1 MKNNQ
6 PKKYVV
12 FGATGNT
19 GRQML
24 PLLLEAGHYVRVFVR
39 TPSKLL
45 IQHVNLEIV
54 QGDINDKQAVR
65 DTIKG
70 MDAVIS
76 LVGGPLGDKSYKGGL
91 LLPFIK
97 TVHEAM
103 RANGINKLLLQT
115 GAASK
120 IKGEKFNFLRDI
132 IVKKI
137 DGPLR
142 GDHGVHIDNDA
153 AINYLESNANDIDW
167 IITRPPLLV
176 DEFSMGKVIGLDE
189 LPWPPKI
196 TFIDMAAYNVHLLG
210 DEKAIKTAKYVG
222 YPQTTFH
229 LPSYAGY
236 IISIL
241 ALLVVGILYYLFS
254 N

>member
-1 MKNNQ
+1 MNNNQ
-6 PKKYVV
+6 PKKHVV
-12 FGATGNT
+12 FGAAGNT
-19 GRQML
+19 GKQML
-24 PLLLEAGHYVRVFVR
+24 PLLLEAGHSVRAFVR

-54 QGDINDKQAVR
+54 QGDITNPKAVR
-65 DTIKG
+65 DAIKG

-76 LVGGPLGDKSYKGGL
+76 LVGGPLRDKSYKGGL

-120 IKGEKFNFLRDI
+120 IKGEKYNFLRDI

-176 DEFSMGKVIGLDE
+176 DEFSTRKVMGLDKICGLSANYFPLAE
-189 LPWPPKI
+189 LCRVYYFN
-196 TFIDMAAYNVHLLG
+196 TCSTRSGYFLLFI
-210 DEKAIKTAKYVG
+210 
-222 YPQTTFH
+222 F
-229 LPSYAGY
+229 
-236 IISIL
+236 
-241 ALLVVGILYYLFS
+241 
-254 N
+254 

>member
-19 GRQML
+19 GKQML
-24 PLLLEAGHYVRVFVR
+24 PLLLDAGHSVRAFVR
-39 TPSKLL
+39 TPSKLS
-45 IQHVNLEIV
+45 IQHANLEIV

-65 DTIKG
+65 DTIMG

-76 LVGGPLGDKSYKGGL
+76 LVGGPLGDKTYKGGL

-103 RANGINKLLLQT
+103 SANGINKLVLQT

-132 IVKKI
+132 IVKKM

-176 DEFSMGKVIGLDE
+176 DEFSMGKVIGLDK

-236 IISIL
+236 IFSAL
-241 ALLVVGILYYLFS
+241 ALVLVGIFYYFFS
-254 N
+254 H

>member
-19 GRQML
+19 GKQML
-24 PLLLEAGHYVRVFVR
+24 PLLLDAGHSVRAFVR
-39 TPSKLL
+39 TPSKLS
-45 IQHVNLEIV
+45 IQHSNLEIV

-76 LVGGPLGDKSYKGGL
+76 LVGGPLRDKSYKGGL

-103 RANGINKLLLQT
+103 RANGANKLLLQT

-120 IKGEKFNFLRDI
+120 IKGEKFNLLRDI

-176 DEFSMGKVIGLDE
+176 DEFSTGKVIGLDKI
-189 LPWPPKI
+189 PWPPKI
-196 TFIDMAAYNVHLLG
+196 TFKDMAAYNVHLLG
-210 DEKAIKTAKYVG
+210 DEKAVKTAKYVG

-241 ALLVVGILYYLFS
+241 ALLVVGIFYYLFS

>member
-1 MKNNQ
+1 MNNNQ
-6 PKKYVV
+6 AKKYVV
-12 FGATGNT
+12 FGVTGNT

-24 PLLLEAGHYVRVFVR
+24 PLLLEAGHSVRAFVR
-39 TPSKLL
+39 TPSKLS
-45 IQHVNLEIV
+45 IQHANLEIV
-54 QGDINDKQAVR
+54 QGDISDKQAVR
-65 DTIKG
+65 NSIKG

-76 LVGGPLGDKSYKGGL
+76 LVGGPLGEKTYKGGL
-91 LLPFIK
+91 LLPYIK
-97 TVHEAM
+97 AVHGAM

-115 GAASK
+115 GGASK

-132 IVKKI
+132 VVKKI

-176 DEFSMGKVIGLDE
+176 DESSMGKVIGLDK

-196 TFIDMAAYNVHLLG
+196 TFKDMAAYNVHLL
-210 DEKAIKTAKYVG
+210 DDKKAIKTAKYMG
-222 YPQTTFH
+222 YPQTAFH

-236 IISIL
+236 IFLTL
-241 ALLVVGILYYLFS
+241 ALVLVGIFYYLFS

>member
-1 MKNNQ
+1 MNNNQ
-6 PKKYVV
+6 PKKHVV

-19 GRQML
+19 GKQML
-24 PLLLEAGHYVRVFVR
+24 PLLLEAGNSVRVFLR

-54 QGDINDKQAVR
+54 QGDITNPKTVR
-65 DTIKG
+65 DAIKG

-76 LVGGPLGDKSYKGGL
+76 LVGGPLRDKSYKGGL

-153 AINYLESNANDIDW
+153 AISYLESNANDIDW

-236 IISIL
+236 IFSAL
-241 ALLVVGILYYLFS
+241 AMVLVIIFYYLFS
-254 N
+254 H

>member
-1 MKNNQ
+1 MNNNQ
-6 PKKYVV
+6 AKKYVV

-19 GRQML
+19 GKQML
-24 PLLLEAGHYVRVFVR
+24 PLLLEAGHSVRAFVR
-39 TPSKLL
+39 TPSKLS
-45 IQHVNLEIV
+45 IQHSNLEIV
-54 QGDINDKQAVR
+54 QGDITDNQAVR

-76 LVGGPLGDKSYKGGL
+76 LVGGPLGDKTYKGGL
-91 LLPFIK
+91 LLPYIK

-103 RANGINKLLLQT
+103 RANGISILLLQT
-115 GAASK
+115 GGASK

-132 IVKKI
+132 IVKKM

-176 DEFSMGKVIGLDE
+176 DEFSMGKVIGLDK

-196 TFIDMAAYNVHLLG
+196 TFKDMAAYNVHLLG
-210 DEKAIKTAKYVG
+210 DKKAIKTAKYAG

-236 IISIL
+236 IISTL
-241 ALLVVGILYYLFS
+241 ALLVVGIFYYLFS

>member
-1 MKNNQ
+1 MNNSQ
-6 PKKYVV
+6 AKKYVV

-19 GRQML
+19 GREML
-24 PLLLEAGHYVRVFVR
+24 PLLLDAGHLVRAFAR
-39 TPSKLL
+39 TPSKLS
-45 IQHVNLEIV
+45 IHHSNLEIV
-54 QGDINDKQAVR
+54 QGDITNPKAVR
-65 DTIKG
+65 DAIKG
-70 MDAVIS
+70 MEAVIS
-76 LVGGPLGDKSYKGGL
+76 LVGGPLRDKSYKGGL

-103 RANGINKLLLQT
+103 RANGINKLVLQT
-115 GAASK
+115 GGASK

-176 DEFSMGKVIGLDE
+176 DESSTGKVIGLDK

-196 TFIDMAAYNVHLLG
+196 TFKDMAAYNVHLLG

-236 IISIL
+236 IISTL

>member
-1 MKNNQ
+1 MNNNQ
-6 PKKYVV
+6 PKKHVV

-19 GRQML
+19 GKQML
-24 PLLLEAGHYVRVFVR
+24 PLLLEAGHSVRVFLR

-54 QGDINDKQAVR
+54 QGDITNPKTVR
-65 DTIKG
+65 DAIKG

-76 LVGGPLGDKSYKGGL
+76 LVGGPLRDKSYKGGL

-236 IISIL
+236 IFSAL
-241 ALLVVGILYYLFS
+241 ALVLVIIFYYLFS
-254 N
+254 H